1 MKVEK
6 YNQYLIKMEL
16 EREELDAL
24 RHLRNG
30 VKSLLIRTIV
40 NYVGEKN
47 LLIVDA
53 EEVSRGSLNS
63 FWELKLY
70 TADNTEIKV
79 GYTLDNM
86 WIHVSASKPNVD
98 AKKIANEILKFTED
112 CINVLKERK

>member
-6 YNQYLIKMEL
+6 YDQHLIKMEL
-16 EREELDAL
+16 EADEREAL

-30 VKSLLIRTIV
+30 IKSLLIVSVI
-40 NYVGEKN
+40 NYAEVKK

-70 TADNTEIKV
+70 TSDNTEIKV
-79 GYTLDNM
+79 GYTLNNM
-86 WIHVSASKPNVD
+86 WIHVSTSKPDVY
-98 AKKIANEILKFTED
+98 AEKIADEILKFTESY
-112 CINVLKERK
+112 INMLKEKK